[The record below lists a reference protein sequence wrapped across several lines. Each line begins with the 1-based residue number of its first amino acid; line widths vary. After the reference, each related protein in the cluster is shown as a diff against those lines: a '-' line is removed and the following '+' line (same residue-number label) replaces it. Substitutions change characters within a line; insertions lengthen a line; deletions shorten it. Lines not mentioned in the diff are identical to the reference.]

1 MSKTKNLHVVFGTGP
16 LGMSVMHALLRR
28 GKTVRMVNRSGKAD
42 APAHEQVIAANA
54 YDLESARLACQDAE
68 VVYQCAQPHYHEW
81 VEKFPSLQTNILEA
95 AASAGAKLVIGDNLY
110 MYGEVSGAI
119 HEALPYQ
126 ARTRKGRTRAEMAQ
140 AALSAHQSGKLQVTI
155 GRASDFFGPGV
166 LGSTM
171 GERVFLPALQGKAA
185 SLVGKLDLPHTYTYI
200 EDFGEALAVLG
211 EREEALGQAWHV
223 PSPQTITQRQFVEL
237 IFAELGMPPKMSGMG
252 KLMMALGGLFI
263 PEARESLEIMY
274 EFEKPFVVDHSKYAR
289 AFGDHATPLP
299 EAIRQT
305 VAWYRKQPA
314 SAA

>member
-1 MSKTKNLHVVFGTGP
+1 
-16 LGMSVMHALLRR
+16 MSVMHALRRR
-28 GKTVRMVNRSGKAD
+28 GLPVRMVNRSGTAD
-42 APAHEQVIAANA
+42 TPVGVQVIAANA
-54 YDLESARLACQDAE
+54 YDLESARLACQDAAA
-68 VVYQCAQPHYHEW
+68 VYQCAQPQYQDW
-81 VEKFPSLQTNILEA
+81 VEKFPSLQAAILDA

-110 MYGEVSGAI
+110 MYGEVSGPI
-119 HEALPYQ
+119 HEMLPYQ
-126 ARTRKGRTRAEMAQ
+126 ARTRKGKVRAEMAQ
-140 AALSAHQSGKLQVTI
+140 AALSAHQSGKLQVAI

-211 EREEALGQAWHV
+211 EHEEAFGQVWHV

-237 IFAELGMPPKMSGMG
+237 IFSELDKPPKMSGMG
-252 KLMMALGGLFI
+252 KLMMTIGGLFI
-263 PEARESLEIMY
+263 PEARESIEMMY

-289 AFGDHATPLP
+289 AFGDHAAPLP

-314 SAA
+314 KAA